1 MACFWDKHETAYVK
15 EPFVNQGDVVAGF
28 DRLRAAGLRVS
39 IPESFTVGS
48 LQTPGVQSALPHG
61 GMVGP
66 RL

>member
-1 MACFWDKHETAYVK
+1 M
-15 EPFVNQGDVVAGF
+15 NQGDVVAGF
-28 DRLRAAGLRVS
+28 DRPRAAGLRVS

-48 LQTPGVQSALPHG
+48 LQSPGVQSALPHG